1 MHRAKAANKA
11 LIAGSLVIFF
21 GCFALIR
28 IHTTIGDTAFLRSMI
43 PHHDGARAQAAW
55 PSKLCATPGA
65 GG

>member
-1 MHRAKAANKA
+1 VKA
-11 LIAGSLVIFF
+11 LNRSADSY
-21 GCFALIR
+21 
-28 IHTTIGDTAFLRSMI
+28 HTAIGDTALLGSMI

>member
-1 MHRAKAANKA
+1 
-11 LIAGSLVIFF
+11 
-21 GCFALIR
+21 
-28 IHTTIGDTAFLRSMI
+28 MI